1 LAWGPTTSPSGA
13 SFGHGVSGPLCDVG
27 PATDELDGRPRL
39 ALPSRGGAVPR
50 VPRRA
55 GPCLCPARR
64 ASVFAWAPEI
74 PAADERREPGAR
86 TEQNGPTHGC
96 ESMLGRDDCAG
107 SSLARASEVLRW
119 TTAFAPDRAVSARWR
134 IAASHS
140 SQAMM
145 LAPWRSVHVTGCSSR
160 VSNQRPEGPLL
171 SLRVVSRTR
180 RLRRARRRDPCFPGR
195 TGWR

>member
-1 LAWGPTTSPSGA
+1 M
-13 SFGHGVSGPLCDVG
+13 GHGVSRPLCDVG
-27 PATDELDGRPRL
+27 PATDELDECPRL
-39 ALPSRGGAVPR
+39 ALASRGGA

-96 ESMLGRDDCAG
+96 ESTLGRDDCGG
-107 SSLARASEVLRW
+107 SSLARACETLRG
-119 TTAFAPDRAVSARWR
+119 TTAFAPDREFNARWR

-140 SQAMM
+140 SQAM
-145 LAPWRSVHVTGCSSR
+145 LAPWGSVHATGCSSH
-160 VSNQRPEGPLL
+160 VSNKRLEGHGSSGRASRPSAPTNPNTPPCSMVFQRGRG
-171 SLRVVSRTR
+171 SVH
-180 RLRRARRRDPCFPGR
+180 RRRVRRP
-195 TGWR
+195 